1 MFRASSAHLQEVT
14 VVHKQ
19 HMVPSLCMKVLGGL
33 LVHSL
38 SFRRERQYH
47 MLHVYN
53 CIPMK
58 MSTWGSKHVQENTIL
73 WINNNLCIKL
83 VINVWLLFILRKNQ
97 TNALHILYHFIHT
110 VTLLHVST
118 RKGPS
123 SGNHGTFSEQGQQ
136 NPCSDVNNRVLFVTF
151 LL

>member
-38 SFRRERQYH
+38 SSRRERQYH

-53 CIPMK
+53 CIPLK
-58 MSTWGSKHVQENTIL
+58 MSTWGSKHVEENTIL
-73 WINNNLCIKL
+73 WIN
-83 VINVWLLFILRKNQ
+83 
-97 TNALHILYHFIHT
+97 
-110 VTLLHVST
+110 
-118 RKGPS
+118 
-123 SGNHGTFSEQGQQ
+123 
-136 NPCSDVNNRVLFVTF
+136 
-151 LL
+151 